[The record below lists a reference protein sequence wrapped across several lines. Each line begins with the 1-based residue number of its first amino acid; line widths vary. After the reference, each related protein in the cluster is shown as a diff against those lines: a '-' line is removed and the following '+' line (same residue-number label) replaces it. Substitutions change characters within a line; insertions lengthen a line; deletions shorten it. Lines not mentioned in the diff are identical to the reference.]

1 MPKLSRFY
9 GIEISIR
16 TREANHPRAHFHAA
30 YGEFEASIAMDDA
43 EILAGWLPGRAME
56 MVLAWAGLHR
66 AELRAAWEAIRAGRL
81 PAKIEPLP

>member
-16 TREANHPRAHFHAA
+16 TREANRPRAHFHAA
-30 YGEFEASIAMDDA
+30 YGEFEAGIAIDDLA
-43 EILAGWLPGRAME
+43 VLAGWLPARALE
-56 MVLAWAGLHR
+56 MVLAWAALHR
-66 AELRAAWEAIRAGRL
+66 VELQSAWDTIRAGRV